1 MIWKW
6 LGGRGHVYEPLV
18 RQFHGS
24 DIIDLANVWVYVYI
38 DFNKN
43 HHEIWEVTSL
53 KL

>member
-1 MIWKW
+1 MIRKW
-6 LGGRGHVYEPLV
+6 LGGRGHIYEPLV
-18 RQFHGS
+18 RLFYGS

-43 HHEIWEVTSL
+43 HHEIWETTSL